1 MINRT
6 FLLLSSLLIIHS
18 QSIFSNQS
26 DLKYNIIL
34 IMADDSAAD
43 NYGCYGSTFF
53 KTPILDRLA
62 NTGAK
67 FNHCYSEPVCT
78 PSRVKIMT
86 GRSGVRNYVQF
97 GTLDK
102 DEITF
107 GNIMKKAGY
116 ATAIAGKWQLHNGD
130 RGTLAPAS
138 GFDTYCLWNYPGTGS
153 SRYWNPS
160 IMQDGQ
166 LLETTSKDYGPDIF
180 SDFIV
185 EFIKKNKEKPFFAY
199 YPMALVHSPFPKTP
213 GTLSPGEK
221 TAKARGMDLS
231 NFKDMTLYADKIV
244 GKIVSCLAR
253 NGLREKTVLIYTT
266 DNGTHRNLTYPY
278 KSESRKGE
286 KAYATDGGTHVPLI
300 LNCPGTIPRGIKCND
315 LVDFSDFVP
324 TISEIGK
331 ANPPD
336 IQLDGKSFWPQCLGK
351 KGNPRKWIFQY
362 YYPKFRPAA
371 ELHGQGRNK
380 MEIIWAQNQFFKL
393 YRNGKLY
400 STKDRHEK
408 KHIKLG
414 ESKLADKTRDLLQ
427 KAINSMPKTSAKLQI
442 KK

>member
-1 MINRT
+1 
-6 FLLLSSLLIIHS
+6 
-18 QSIFSNQS
+18 
-26 DLKYNIIL
+26 
-34 IMADDSAAD
+34 MADDSAAD

-213 GTLSPGEK
+213 DTLSPGEK

-244 GKIVSCLAR
+244 GKIVSCLER